1 MSINILLLE
10 ETEMAR
16 DFQTSLTVL
25 RNQNVDKLTPETMLG
40 EHGPINRNQGDME
53 REIIMKTI
61 DSEITKMAAIIVNMK
76 NYTSIYKAD
85 SFHQSSFHALE
96 QWGIQMRVTHS
107 IFFKKKKKK
116 FFQNNLLKFF

>member
-1 MSINILLLE
+1 
-10 ETEMAR
+10 MAR

-61 DSEITKMAAIIVNMK
+61 DSEITKMAAIIVNMR

-107 IFFKKKKKK
+107 IFFEK